1 MRRLTVRPHCWA
13 GHAGL
18 AATARALRN
27 VRFALRALGKAP
39 VFSISVIR
47 TMALAA
53 ALAAGRTRGRRICS

>member
-1 MRRLTVRPHCWA
+1 
-13 GHAGL
+13 
-18 AATARALRN
+18 
-27 VRFALRALGKAP
+27 LRALGKAP